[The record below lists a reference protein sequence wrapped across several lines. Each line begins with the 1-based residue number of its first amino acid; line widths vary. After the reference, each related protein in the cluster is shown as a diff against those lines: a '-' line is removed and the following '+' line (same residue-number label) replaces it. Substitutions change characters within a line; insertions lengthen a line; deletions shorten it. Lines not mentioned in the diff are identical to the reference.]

1 MNKGTKRDVVN
12 DSAFSVEGLEDTGM
26 EMLCEKLGLERL
38 VFCGAAFEYGVG
50 KSAMD
55 GMKLGYEC
63 VIVEDATRFIL
74 KEGKAEMRERFVEAG
89 GKILDF
95 DGVAEM
101 LVS

>member
-1 MNKGTKRDVVN
+1 
-12 DSAFSVEGLEDTGM
+12 M
-26 EMLCEKLGLERL
+26 ETLCEKLKLEHL
-38 VFCGAAFEYGVG
+38 VFCGAEFDYGVG

-55 GMKLGYEC
+55 GLRLVYEC

-74 KEGKAEMRERFVEAG
+74 KEGKAEMRERFANAG

-95 DGVAEM
+95 DRLVEI